1 MKNEKTGAPTIYGE
15 PLDDRIAIRV
25 TKAQK
30 EKIMSALGTANIRDI
45 LLDYVEKY
53 NAEQMPINY
62 PNTAG
67 AATPGSGNDEP

>member
-1 MKNEKTGAPTIYGE
+1 MKNERTGAPTIYGE
-15 PLDDRIAIRV
+15 PLDERIAVRV

-53 NAEQMPINY
+53 QAGQLPIEY
-62 PNTAG
+62 STAG
-67 AATPGSGNDEP
+67 QANPWRVNET